1 MPNSKIPHIDLG
13 DTLNTQRLRL
23 NDLIDS
29 VGDVSALKTTAGGV
43 TAAINELYDSI
54 GVIGLGSL
62 NTTAPTLRQA
72 INEHEKDLGNM
83 KSNLNA
89 VYGAIQQ
96 IDKLLTK
103 LNEGKDKKSMPEEK
117 FYDYYTRDELIIK
130 FMPLVENLARKFST
144 TQQASGVLSINDL
157 IQIGSEGLIKAVDK
171 LDWLQ
176 LSESEDI
183 EKTLKSFFAKR
194 IKGIIRRRID
204 MARGGMRIP
213 EHKLNEIRKNPKD
226 KKMVEIFFNSM
237 FLSIDAQPTN
247 DDEENMMYQIAD
259 KSEPYNIQILNVYLK
274 GLMEKY
280 LNKNE
285 YEVLRL
291 SYGLDCDKYPAQCIA
306 DKIGIKGASAYV
318 RVSELKKQAVQKLID
333 SVDHSQVLDFL

>member
-1 MPNSKIPHIDLG
+1 MKKYNVQNYIRYK
-13 DTLNTQRLRL
+13 
-23 NDLIDS
+23 NDL
-29 VGDVSALKTTAGGV
+29 
-43 TAAINELYDSI
+43 
-54 GVIGLGSL
+54 
-62 NTTAPTLRQA
+62 
-72 INEHEKDLGNM
+72 
-83 KSNLNA
+83 
-89 VYGAIQQ
+89 
-96 IDKLLTK
+96 
-103 LNEGKDKKSMPEEK
+103 KKSMPPDK
-117 FYDYYTRDELIIK
+117 FYDYYTRDELIVK
-130 FMPLVENLARKFST
+130 FLPLVENLARKFST

-171 LDWLQ
+171 LDWLM
-176 LSESEDI
+176 LSDSEDI

-226 KKMVEIFFNSM
+226 KKMVELFFNSM
-237 FLSIDAQPTN
+237 FLSIDAQVTN

-259 KSEPYNIQILNVYLK
+259 KSEPYNIQILNIYLK
-274 GLMEKY
+274 GLMQKH

-291 SYGLDCDKYPAQCIA
+291 SYGLDCDKHSANEIA
-306 DKIGIKGASAYV
+306 DKINIKGPSAYV
-318 RVSELKKQAVQKLID
+318 RVSELKKQAVEKLID